1 MAPEAKPASAAA
13 GTSAAAIH
21 AATTATAQ
29 HVHQATGTVHEPPTI
44 PEFYAGRD
52 IFITGGTGF
61 MGKIL
66 VEKLLFSCPDVARIF
81 LLVRPRGTKDAQERV
96 ADLLQQRVFDRLRVA
111 APHRLDR
118 VIGIGGD
125 VCALG
130 LGMSAESIER
140 MSAVSVVFH
149 SAASVRFD
157 DPLHQ
162 AVLMNTRGTRELLQ
176 FAERLTG
183 IRVVVHVS
191 TTYCNPHV
199 RSVYERVYPPNG
211 DWRTAIR
218 LAETQP
224 ELMDT
229 LQLKISNYEP
239 NTYTFT
245 KGLSEQVVDEYRDR
259 LPVVIYR
266 PSIVICAMDE
276 PIPGWVDNF
285 NGPVGL
291 LMACGIGI
299 MRTTFGDPDVV
310 SDFIPVDTSIKAM
323 LVAAWH
329 RAVSETDEQRNG

>member
-1 MAPEAKPASAAA
+1 MAPEAKPNAISDTPTSSASVADTTTTVMPAA
-13 GTSAAAIH
+13 GTL
-21 AATTATAQ
+21 
-29 HVHQATGTVHEPPTI
+29 TI
-44 PEFYAGRD
+44 PEFYADRD

-66 VEKLLFSCPDVARIF
+66 VEKLLYSCPNVRRIF
-81 LLVRPRGTKDAQERV
+81 LLIRPKRSKDAAARV
-96 ADLLQQRVFDRLRVA
+96 ADLLQQPVYDRLRLE
-111 APHRLDR
+111 APERLER
-118 VIGIGGD
+118 VHGVDGD
-125 VCALG
+125 VCELG
-130 LGMSAESIER
+130 LGLSADAVQR
-140 MSAVSVVFH
+140 MADVSMVFH

-157 DPLHQ
+157 DPLHE
-162 AVLMNTRGTRELLQ
+162 AVIMNTRGTRELMH
-176 FAERLTG
+176 FAEGLQQLRC
-183 IRVVVHVS
+183 VVHVS

-199 RSVYERVYPPNG
+199 RSVYEHVYPPNG
-211 DWRTAIR
+211 DWRAVVR

-224 ELMDT
+224 ELLDT
-229 LQLKISNYEP
+229 LTAKITNSEP

-245 KGLSEQVVDEYRDR
+245 KGLSEQVVNEYKDR

-310 SDFIPVDTSIKAM
+310 SDFIPVDTSIRAII
-323 LVAAWH
+323 VAAWS
-329 RAVSETDEQRNG
+329 RGVGEPSNVAG